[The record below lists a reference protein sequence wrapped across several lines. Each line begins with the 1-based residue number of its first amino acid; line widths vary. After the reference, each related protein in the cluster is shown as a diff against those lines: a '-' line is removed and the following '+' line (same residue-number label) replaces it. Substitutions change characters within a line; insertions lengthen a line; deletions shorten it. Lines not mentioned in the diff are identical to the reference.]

1 MRSEYVSKNEF
12 HQYLLQEIW
21 KDNGKNEVVRLL
33 QEFEKKA
40 NATQRKKRN
49 PTLGN
54 VNYNLLNSPSDE
66 PHVEFFNPE
75 LRSTLEAK
83 DDLIRQQ
90 TGNKGAAPGGDSWI
104 WLTSYSRIPVSIN
117 KDIKLQK

>member
-1 MRSEYVSKNEF
+1 MKSEYVSKNEF

-21 KDNGKNEVVRLL
+21 KDNGENDVVRLI
-33 QEFEKKA
+33 QQFEKQA
-40 NATQRKKRN
+40 NNVTRRKKRSAN
-49 PTLGN
+49 AGN

-104 WLTSYSRIPVSIN
+104 WLTSYSRIPVS
-117 KDIKLQK
+117 

>member
-1 MRSEYVSKNEF
+1 MNFINIYFRKF
-12 HQYLLQEIW
+12 G
-21 KDNGKNEVVRLL
+21 KTMGKNDVVRLL
-33 QEFEKKA
+33 QQFEKQA
-40 NATQRKKRN
+40 NNVTRRKKRSAN
-49 PTLGN
+49 AGN

-83 DDLIRQQ
+83 DDIIRQQ

-104 WLTSYSRIPVSIN
+104 WLTSYSRIPVS
-117 KDIKLQK
+117 